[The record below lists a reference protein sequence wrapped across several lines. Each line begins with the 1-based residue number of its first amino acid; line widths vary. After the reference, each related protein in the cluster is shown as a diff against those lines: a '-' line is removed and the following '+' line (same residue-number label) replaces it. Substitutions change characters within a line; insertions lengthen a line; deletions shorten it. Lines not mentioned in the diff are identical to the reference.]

1 MKSTAHQGDQLTHV
15 SGVWENPTL
24 RLGFVPGRRMS
35 SWQGWVPQ
43 LVMTLRSNLRSAGV
57 EIVIDK
63 SKTVDA
69 VWVHEDQVSDSMLSG
84 TCPLLVH
91 SVSDVAQLYNRT
103 RQLLAH
109 PTVAAVTVQHAY
121 RPRAIY
127 NSREFSLGFH
137 NTLFRECRPDLFPAE
152 PGVSFKPLNPHQI
165 DRIRVTFGYGAFR
178 RLESLRQKPAVI
190 EHHRDVDVHF
200 AGTTRYRSPLVTQHR
215 RLCVE
220 SIRQL
225 RDRHRVVCHAGP
237 LLSMQ
242 QYWASL
248 LRSRICVSPWGWGAA
263 CHRDAE
269 AILAGCVLVKPYTD
283 FIDTWPDLYRAGE
296 TYICCR
302 PDFGDLDSIVESILS
317 RWDDFESFREI
328 NRQRLLDECDP
339 WRLTHRF
346 ARLVREAI
354 RPLPLFPNT
363 PVE

>member
-57 EIVIDK
+57 EIVTDK

-69 VWVHEDQVSDSMLSG
+69 VWVHEDQVSDSMLSD

-103 RQLLAH
+103 RQLLVH

-178 RLESLRQKPAVI
+178 RLESLRQKPVVI

-225 RDRHRVVCHAGP
+225 RDRHRGRLSCRTAAFYATVLGVASAFANLRLSVGLGGGLPQRRRGYPRRLCSRQALHGLHRHVARP
-237 LLSMQ
+237 VPSRRDVHLLS
-242 QYWASL
+242 
-248 LRSRICVSPWGWGAA
+248 P
-263 CHRDAE
+263 
-269 AILAGCVLVKPYTD
+269 
-283 FIDTWPDLYRAGE
+283 
-296 TYICCR
+296 
-302 PDFGDLDSIVESILS
+302 
-317 RWDDFESFREI
+317 
-328 NRQRLLDECDP
+328 
-339 WRLTHRF
+339 
-346 ARLVREAI
+346 
-354 RPLPLFPNT
+354 
-363 PVE
+363 